1 MTPLRLVGWVLT
13 GLAVILAL
21 GLLLIPAEVG
31 GYGCGSVIAPIQ
43 QPALAPFEVAIECE
57 DVRAGRFLWALF
69 VGVVGFALMVG
80 LIVDRVRGASTAA
93 GAPAAR

>member
-21 GLLLIPAEVG
+21 GLLLLPVEVG

-43 QPALAPFEVAIECE
+43 QSGFVPIEVAMECE

-80 LIVDRVRGASTAA
+80 LIVDRVRGASLAA
-93 GAPAAR
+93 DVPARR